1 MALESASQIQD
12 LVDTN
17 PEGTDDLAEA
27 DNHLRMIKKCIQTS
41 LPGMTAPL
49 TFTGVIKAADPV
61 ADTDLV
67 TKQFLAAHF
76 QPWVIGRPEMWLVD
90 ALPVVSGQVFMDLE
104 GQAISRTT
112 YADLF
117 ALFGIIYGLGDGST
131 TFNLPDLRGMFLRV
145 RDNLAGIDPD
155 AATRSDRGDGTT
167 GDAVGTRQVDTFESH
182 THTYVDQTTNQGGA
196 AAANFNV
203 KITNYTA
210 NSGAT
215 GGSETR
221 PINIGVRYI
230 MRVS

>member
-1 MALESASQIQD
+1 MALESATQIQE

-17 PEGTDDLAEA
+17 PEGTDDIAEA

-49 TFTGVIKAADPV
+49 TFTAPIKAGDPV

-67 TKQFLAAHF
+67 TKQFLAANF

-90 ALPVVSGQVFMDLE
+90 ALPVVTGQVFMDLE

-117 ALFGIIYGLGDGST
+117 ALFGVIYGAGDGTT
-131 TFNLPDLRGMFLRV
+131 TFILPDLRGNFLRV
-145 RDNLAGIDPD
+145 RDNIAGVDPD
-155 AATRSDRGDGTT
+155 AASRTDRGDGTT
-167 GDAVGTRQVDTFESH
+167 GDVVGTKQVDAFKSH
-182 THTYVDQTTNQGGA
+182 THTYTDQQTNELIYNGA
-196 AAANFNV
+196 GITLERNNF
-203 KITNYTA
+203 TN

-215 GGSETR
+215 GGNETR
-221 PINIGVRYI
+221 PVNTGVRYI
-230 MRVS
+230 MRVA